1 MATRKWIVVPRGK
14 GYMLGLQIEDV
25 TLWVEPTDY
34 ENGDPIEDIRHYV
47 STFGSPGDIFEDI
60 DGTYILGE
68 RSRE

>member
-1 MATRKWIVVPRGK
+1 
-14 GYMLGLQIEDV
+14 MLGLQIEDV

-47 STFGSPGDIFEDI
+47 STFGRPGDIFEDV

-68 RSRE
+68 RGRE